1 MADDHALPSALA
13 IALDYYRAWSGHDFE
28 RAMSYIA
35 DDLVCDAPAGRID
48 GADAFREFMG
58 PFSQIVTH
66 SELIG
71 AFGDDD
77 TALMMYGTDTVPVQ
91 NAPGAEYVKVS
102 DGRIS
107 YMRIVFDRAPF
118 DAARRARGQPS

>member
-1 MADDHALPSALA
+1 MADEHEVLSALD
-13 IALDYYRAWSGHDFE
+13 IALEYYRAWSSHDFE

-35 DDLVCDAPAGRID
+35 DDIVCEAPAGRMD
-48 GADAFREFMG
+48 GADAFRQFMG

-77 TALMMYGTDTVPVQ
+77 TALVMYGTDTVPVQ
-91 NAPGAEYVKVS
+91 NAPGAEYVRVT
-102 DGRIS
+102 DGRIG

-118 DAARRARGQPS
+118 DAARRASG